1 LRLLARLILAPALAL
16 LISLL
21 LRVPIYLIHPDLGDV
36 SFVWLL
42 LALTPSLFL
51 LLGGSRRWAARLF
64 AWVTLGFW
72 GLASAWGVA
81 AVGGPIAAGTL
92 ALVLLGALAYVLAE
106 LGRLGWAV
114 RGLARLVRSSLGLAW
129 DRLRVVLNLP
139 LGGEEVA
146 GYLDAGVDAGAG
158 AGAVSRAGAGA
169 GASSSL
175 TPARA
180 GAGSAAV
187 TSPPPGI
194 GLSPKEAAKLDRDLA
209 RLDLS
214 ARRVLEVLLAED
226 GLSKSEIARRAGI
239 GRRHAIRAISE
250 LEELGWVES
259 RRGRVDTRGGSRL
272 ATLVFLRLSKGE
284 KAHVARRL
292 EELKREGRAV
302 Y

>member
-81 AVGGPIAAGTL
+81 AVGGPIAASTL
-92 ALVLLGALAYVLAE
+92 ALVLLGAVAYVLAE
-106 LGRLGWAV
+106 LGRLGWAI
-114 RGLARLVRSSLGLAW
+114 RGLARLARSSLGLAW

-146 GYLDAGVDAGAG
+146 GYLDAGAGANSSAIPARVG
-158 AGAVSRAGAGA
+158 AAGVGAVAPPAG
-169 GASSSL
+169 L
-175 TPARA
+175 P
-180 GAGSAAV
+180 
-187 TSPPPGI
+187 SPRI
-194 GLSPKEAAKLDRDLA
+194 GLSPERAAGLDRDLA
-209 RLDLS
+209 RLDMS

-250 LEELGWVES
+250 LEGLGWVES

>member
-1 LRLLARLILAPALAL
+1 MRLLARLILAPALAL

-42 LALTPSLFL
+42 LALIPSLFF
-51 LLGGSRRWAARLF
+51 LLGGSKRWAARLF
-64 AWVTLGFW
+64 AWVTLAFW
-72 GLASAWGVA
+72 GLASTWGVR
-81 AVGGPIAAGTL
+81 AVGGPVAAGTL

-114 RGLARLVRSSLGLAW
+114 RGLGRVILSSLGLAW
-129 DRLRVVLNLP
+129 DRLRVALNLP

-146 GYLDAGVDAGAG
+146 GYLDAGAGAD
-158 AGAVSRAGAGA
+158 
-169 GASSSL
+169 SSAI
-175 TPARA
+175 PAKA
-180 GAGSAAV
+180 GAGSGVGAA
-187 TSPPPGI
+187 SPAGLPSPGGGI
-194 GLSPKEAAKLDRDLA
+194 NLSPERVARLDRDLA
-209 RLDLS
+209 RLDIS

-226 GLSKSEIARRAGI
+226 GLSKSEIARRANI

-272 ATLVFLRLSKGE
+272 ATLVFLMLSRE
-284 KAHVARRL
+284 ERAHVARRL
-292 EELKREGRAV
+292 EELKREGRTV
-302 Y
+302 F

>member
-1 LRLLARLILAPALAL
+1 MRLLARLILAPALAL

-92 ALVLLGALAYVLAE
+92 ALVLLGAVAYVLAE

-146 GYLDAGVDAGAG
+146 GYLDAGADAGAGSGSGAG
-158 AGAVSRAGAGA
+158 AGAN
-169 GASSSL
+169 SSAI
-175 TPARA
+175 PARA

-187 TSPPPGI
+187 TSTSPGI
-194 GLSPKEAAKLDRDLA
+194 GLSPERAAGLDRDLA
-209 RLDLS
+209 RLDMS